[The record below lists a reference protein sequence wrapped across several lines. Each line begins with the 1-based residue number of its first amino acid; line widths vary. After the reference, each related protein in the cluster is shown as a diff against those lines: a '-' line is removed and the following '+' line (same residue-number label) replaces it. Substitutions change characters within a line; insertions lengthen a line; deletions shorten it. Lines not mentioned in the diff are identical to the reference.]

1 MWPEYL
7 GKFTFMGETRNQ
19 APIYVKAVPNTWM
32 ERMNPPTLSREQ
44 DGKWYVQSP
53 WETENGGTIFRCK
66 TILFLWQ
73 RSLLMLMI
81 ALQLSILTPVQRTNL
96 GLGWEREW
104 DTGIVTKKNGLDINI
119 WGLIV
124 WTMDTEDMVSNRNH
138 LQDNYTYIAAYRS
151 QKFIQM
157 FTIWKV
163 LRICFMFQVFPEMFF
178 YQDALNVG

>member
-81 ALQLSILTPVQRTNL
+81 ALLQLSILTPV
-96 GLGWEREW
+96 LGWEREW

-124 WTMDTEDMVSNRNH
+124 WTMDTEEMVCNRNH
-138 LQDNYTYIAAYRS
+138 LQDNLHTAKNSFLCLQHEKYWEFVS
-151 QKFIQM
+151 CFKCSLKCF
-157 FTIWKV
+157 FT
-163 LRICFMFQVFPEMFF
+163 RMH
-178 YQDALNVG
+178 

>member
-32 ERMNPPTLSREQ
+32 ERMNPPTLSREL

-66 TILFLWQ
+66 TYFYSL
-73 RSLLMLMI
+73 SLLMLMI

-96 GLGWEREW
+96 GLG
-104 DTGIVTKKNGLDINI
+104 
-119 WGLIV
+119 
-124 WTMDTEDMVSNRNH
+124 
-138 LQDNYTYIAAYRS
+138 
-151 QKFIQM
+151 
-157 FTIWKV
+157 
-163 LRICFMFQVFPEMFF
+163 
-178 YQDALNVG
+178 

>member
-66 TILFLWQ
+66 TILFLSINTSDAMY
-73 RSLLMLMI
+73 RKNRESL
-81 ALQLSILTPVQRTNL
+81 
-96 GLGWEREW
+96 
-104 DTGIVTKKNGLDINI
+104 
-119 WGLIV
+119 
-124 WTMDTEDMVSNRNH
+124 
-138 LQDNYTYIAAYRS
+138 
-151 QKFIQM
+151 FIQQFDLKRKGM
-157 FTIWKV
+157 NGKS
-163 LRICFMFQVFPEMFF
+163 
-178 YQDALNVG
+178 